1 MEIIELKSKLTEIKQ
16 KQKTS
21 LDGLQSRRRQHWISE
36 LKEFTQSE
44 QKLTKPQG
52 PVGL

>member
-1 MEIIELKSKLTEIKQ
+1 MEIIELKSMFTEIKQ

-21 LDGLQSRRRQHWISE
+21 PDGLKSRRKQHRISE